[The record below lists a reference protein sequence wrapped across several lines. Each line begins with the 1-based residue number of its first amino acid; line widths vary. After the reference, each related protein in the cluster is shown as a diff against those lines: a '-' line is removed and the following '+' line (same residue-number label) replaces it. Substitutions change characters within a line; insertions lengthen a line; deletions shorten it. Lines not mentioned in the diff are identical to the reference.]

1 MASDITE
8 EQTEDW
14 TVGKNVIVNGN
25 GSITVDFSKKV
36 FGTLQTYST
45 EDDYPQEQF
54 DNSISQSDYEQSYI
68 KSGSDDYIY
77 SKAEIAKM
85 ISDKQDEIKKLELD
99 KKSADIAYRQALNKK
114 ESGQV
119 KSSIDGI
126 VTEVNM
132 GTENADSTSPLVVI
146 QGSAA

>member
-1 MASDITE
+1 
-8 EQTEDW
+8 
-14 TVGKNVIVNGN
+14 
-25 GSITVDFSKKV
+25 
-36 FGTLQTYST
+36 
-45 EDDYPQEQF
+45 
-54 DNSISQSDYEQSYI
+54 
-68 KSGSDDYIY
+68 
-77 SKAEIAKM
+77 M

-146 QGSAA
+146 QGSAGLSVTISIGELNLDKIAVGDIVNITSYDTGAMAEAEITSIDMTPVSYTSENWNENPNSSTYSLKQKSQKIPRASASETG

>member
-1 MASDITE
+1 
-8 EQTEDW
+8 
-14 TVGKNVIVNGN
+14 
-25 GSITVDFSKKV
+25 
-36 FGTLQTYST
+36 
-45 EDDYPQEQF
+45 
-54 DNSISQSDYEQSYI
+54 
-68 KSGSDDYIY
+68 
-77 SKAEIAKM
+77 M

-146 QGSAA
+146 QGSAGLSVTIQ